1 MNKTFWK
8 IKGVVFRERSSVVEH
23 STTDPELGGS
33 IPLVPCLNIFGR
45 AKTSSIF
52 SGKSNMKNRAVI
64 NK

>member
-1 MNKTFWK
+1 MKKTFWK

-23 STTDPELGGS
+23 STADSELGGS
-33 IPLVPCLNIFGR
+33 IPLVPCLKIFGR

-52 SGKSNMKNRAVI
+52 SGKSNMKIRAYI